1 MFVAFLFMQ
10 FKLKPKNSSLIDN
23 VFKWLDFEMI
33 NQPQYDVKNIKIALG
48 EVLQNIIRHG
58 YKNNLNEENF
68 IDIECQQDQDRL
80 TFILRDFAEPCKP
93 DSFLNKEFIPNENGH
108 MGLSIIRKL
117 TDEFSIKPLQDGN
130 ETKLVFRIE

>member
-1 MFVAFLFMQ
+1 MKFN
-10 FKLKPKNSSLIDN
+10 LKKNNLID
-23 VFKWLDFEMI
+23 VIFQWYQK
-33 NQPQYDVKNIKIALG
+33 KIAHLSNEILENVKIVLG

-80 TFILRDFAEPCKP
+80 TFVLRDYAEPCDP
-93 DSFLNKEFIPNENGH
+93 ASFLDKNFSPSESGQ

-117 TDEFSIKPLQDGN
+117 TDEFLIKPLHDGN
-130 ETKLVFRIE
+130 ETKLVFKIK

>member
-1 MFVAFLFMQ
+1 MY
-10 FKLKPKNSSLIDN
+10 FKLSKNCIINDIENWIKKISPN
-23 VFKWLDFEMI
+23 VT
-33 NQPQYDVKNIKIALG
+33 KNTLEDIKIVLG

-58 YKNNLNEENF
+58 YKNLLNEEDF
-68 IDIECQQDQDRL
+68 IDVEYQKNQDRI

-117 TDEFSIKPLQDGN
+117 TDEFLIKPLHDGN
-130 ETKLVFRIE
+130 ETKLVFKIK

>member
-1 MFVAFLFMQ
+1 MHINLS
-10 FKLKPKNSSLIDN
+10 KNYVINDIENWIKKISPN
-23 VFKWLDFEMI
+23 VT
-33 NQPQYDVKNIKIALG
+33 KNTLEDIKIVLG

-58 YKNNLNEENF
+58 YKNLLNEEDF
-68 IDIECQQDQDRL
+68 IDVEYQKNQDRI

-117 TDEFSIKPLQDGN
+117 TDEFSIKPLEDGN
-130 ETKLVFRIE
+130 ETKLVFRID

>member
-1 MFVAFLFMQ
+1 MY
-10 FKLKPKNSSLIDN
+10 FKLSKNYVINDIENWIKKISPN
-23 VFKWLDFEMI
+23 VT
-33 NQPQYDVKNIKIALG
+33 KNTLEDIKIVLG

-58 YKNNLNEENF
+58 YKNDLNEENF
-68 IDIECQQDQDRL
+68 IDIKCQQDQDRL

-117 TDEFSIKPLQDGN
+117 TDEFSIKPLEDGN
-130 ETKLVFRIE
+130 ETKLVFKIK

>member
-1 MFVAFLFMQ
+1 MQ
-10 FKLKPKNSSLIDN
+10 FKLKSNLLISYVDQWLKNEITELSLN
-23 VFKWLDFEMI
+23 ELE
-33 NQPQYDVKNIKIALG
+33 NIKIVLG

-58 YKNNLNEENF
+58 YKNHLNEEDF
-68 IDIECQQDQDRL
+68 IDIEYQKDQDRL

-117 TDEFSIKPLQDGN
+117 TDEFSIKPLEDGN
-130 ETKLVFRIE
+130 ETKLVFKIK

>member
-1 MFVAFLFMQ
+1 MFVTFLFMQ
-10 FKLKPKNSSLIDN
+10 FKIKPKNSSLIDN

-58 YKNNLNEENF
+58 YKNDLNEENF
-68 IDIECQQDQDRL
+68 IDIKCQQDQDRL
-80 TFILRDFAEPCKP
+80 TFVLRDYAEPFDP
-93 DSFLNKEFIPNENGH
+93 ALFLNKKFSPSEVGH